1 MIYCIDVETTG
12 LKWTTDRV
20 FGVAVAHPV
29 DVAQLLA
36 DPAGAPVRSEYFD
49 VRANPGR
56 YHQLADDVRNTRAR
70 LVNHNV
76 KFDLHMLANDGV
88 RPDPATA
95 ECTMIR
101 ASLIDEHLM
110 SYSLDSLA
118 AKYLG
123 MAKAADIYPA
133 LADLFGGRP
142 TRNAQMPNLHR
153 APARL
158 VEPYARRDAE
168 LALRLWAWQEAEID
182 RQRLRD
188 IYRLECRLFPHI
200 FRMERHGIRVDADLA
215 QIRAAQMDGEHE
227 RLVGQLRDIAGFDVN
242 PSSPIDMHKLF
253 APRKDDAGWVA
264 ADGTRLESTAGGK
277 ASINADALERMR
289 HPAAATI
296 LRMRKIVRT
305 KDTFIRGHV
314 LGYEHNGRVHPNI
327 NQVKGDGTG
336 GTGTGRLSYVEPALQ
351 QIPSRD
357 VATAELVR
365 PIFLPDDGQG
375 WSYGDLDQHELR
387 IFHHYVNNPKIIQ
400 AYRDNPDL
408 DGHGIVAE
416 LTGLPRN
423 ASKSGGANAKQL
435 GLGAV
440 FCMGQGEMAA
450 QMGLPFT
457 IEQFVNRQGETH
469 EYKKPGPEAQAI
481 IDRFYELVPGIRE
494 IAHKASSIA
503 KSRGYVQTIF
513 GRHIRFPGGKFTH
526 KACGLV
532 YQGTSADCIKLDI
545 INVCEYLA
553 SEHPDASFLLSIHD
567 EINLSVPQG
576 KESIVIPEV
585 VRLVSSRPGLP
596 TKLRVPIRMSF
607 SRPSKNWWEANC
619 AEEFR

>member
-12 LKWTTDRV
+12 PKWTTDRV

-56 YHQLADDVRNTRAR
+56 YHQLADDVRNTNAR

-118 AKYLG
+118 TKYLG

-153 APARL
+153 APAGL

-188 IYRLECRLFPHI
+188 VYRLECRLFPHV

-215 QIRAAQMDGEHE
+215 STRAEQMDVEHG

-242 PSSPIDMHKLF
+242 PSSPLDMHKLF
-253 APRKDDAGWVA
+253 APRKDGAGWVA

-327 NQVKGDGTG
+327 NQVKGDETG

-387 IFHHYVNNPKIIQ
+387 IFHHYVNNPRIIR
-400 AYRDNPDL
+400 AYQGNPDL

-423 ASKSGGANAKQL
+423 APKSGGANAKQMNL
-435 GLGAV
+435 GMVFNMGGGA
-440 FCMGQGEMAA
+440 MAE
-450 QMGLPFT
+450 QMGMSYTVETFT
-457 IEQFVNRQGETH
+457 NRNGDVH

-481 IDRFYELVPGIRE
+481 IDRYYEMVPGVKE
-494 IAHKASSIA
+494 LAHKASSIA
-503 KSRGYVQTIF
+503 KTRGYVRTLF
-513 GRHIRFPGGKFTH
+513 GRHIRFPGKQFTH
-526 KACGLV
+526 KASGLV
-532 YQGTSADCIKLDI
+532 YQGTSADLNKDNI
-545 INVCEYLA
+545 IRICEYLA
-553 SEHPDASFLLSIHD
+553 AECPNASLLLNIHD
-567 EINLSVPQG
+567 EYSV
-576 KESIVIPEV
+576 SIPPGADHHLHELK
-585 VRLVSSRPGLP
+585 RLVQNRPEI
-596 TKLRVPIRMSF
+596 RVPIRIDFSF
-607 SRPSKNWWEANC
+607 PAANWWLATK
-619 AEEFR
+619 AEVVTRDDQ